1 MARATAG
8 VARNKHRK
16 EILKRTKGYRWGRK
30 NKERLARQALFNA
43 GEYAFAH
50 RKDKK
55 NDFRKLW
62 ITRINAAIR
71 NLGFGSYSKLI
82 DTLKKKNVEL
92 DRKALATLAKDK
104 PEVFERVI
112 KEVS

>member
-1 MARATAG
+1 MARSTVG
-8 VARNKHRK
+8 PARNKHRK

-30 NKERLARQALFNA
+30 NKERLAKEALFHS

-50 RKDKK
+50 RKDRK

-62 ITRINAAIR
+62 IARINAAVR
-71 NLGFGSYSKLI
+71 ALGFGSYSKL
-82 DTLKKKNVEL
+82 TGELKKKNVEL
-92 DRKALATLAKDK
+92 DRKSLATLAKDK

-112 KEVS
+112 KEIS